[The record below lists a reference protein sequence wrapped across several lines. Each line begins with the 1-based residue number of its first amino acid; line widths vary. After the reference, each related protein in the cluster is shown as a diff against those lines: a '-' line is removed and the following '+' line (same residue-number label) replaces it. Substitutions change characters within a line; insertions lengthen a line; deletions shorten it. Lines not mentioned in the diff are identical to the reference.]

1 MFEENPN
8 SNVDPSFEEPKK
20 KGRGLKVLL
29 VLILISILVSAVIY
43 GFYKG
48 YQYLGNKFDIGTND
62 NAIESTKLPDEKNDD
77 SQTKDQEAGTNS
89 SATETTQ
96 DPSTSI
102 EGESLRDVSGVVS
115 AVMPSVVSIT
125 NVGTQQYQDFFGQ
138 TWEDE
143 YESSGSGII
152 IGQNNNELYVVT
164 NNHVVDG
171 ASTISVGFINDTTA
185 EATIKGTDSY
195 VDLAVLSVPIK
206 DISKDTLSAIKIAAF
221 GNSDS
226 LKVGEPAIAIGN
238 ALGYGQSVTTGVIS
252 ALNREVTVE
261 NVTNELI
268 QTDAAINPGNSGGA
282 LLNLKG
288 EVVGI
293 NSIKYASTEVE
304 GIGYAIPISTA
315 EPIINDLINQK
326 KVDSEDAAY
335 LGIAGVDVTEDVS
348 QTYDMPV
355 GVYIAQVFEGT
366 ASEKAG
372 LKKGDII
379 TKIDNKEVATMEQ
392 LSQVLKYYAADD
404 KVDVVIMRSQNGK
417 FEENTISVT
426 LGRKE

>member
-1 MFEENPN
+1 MFEENQN
-8 SNVDPSFEEPKK
+8 SNVGPSFEEPKK
-20 KGRGLKVLL
+20 KGSCLKVLL
-29 VLILISILVSAVIY
+29 ICILIGILVSSVIY

-48 YQYLGNKFDIGTND
+48 YQYIDNKFNQNNI
-62 NAIESTKLPDEKNDD
+62 IESTQLPEENEANQTDD
-77 SQTKDQEAGTNS
+77 KEGNTASDSKDNIQN
-89 SATETTQ
+89 
-96 DPSTSI
+96 STS
-102 EGESLRDVSGVVS
+102 GTGVNAVRDVSGMVS

-125 NVGTQQYQDFFGQ
+125 NVGTEEYQDFFGQ
-138 TWEDE
+138 TWSDE

-152 IGQNNNELYVVT
+152 IGQNDDELYVVT
-164 NNHVVDG
+164 NNHVVEG
-171 ASTISVGFINDTTA
+171 SSTISVGFVNESTA
-185 EATIKGTDSY
+185 EAKIKGTDSY
-195 VDLAVLSVPIK
+195 MDLAVLSISIS
-206 DISKDTLSAIKIAAF
+206 DIDEDTLSAIRVASL
-221 GNSDS
+221 GNSEG

-282 LLNLKG
+282 LLNLQG
-288 EVVGI
+288 EVIGI

-315 EPIINDLINQK
+315 EPIMNDLINQK
-326 KVDSEDAAY
+326 EVESKDAAY
-335 LGIAGVDVTEDVS
+335 LGIAGVDVTDDVS

-379 TKIDNKEVATMEQ
+379 IKIDNKEVATMEQ

-404 KVDVVIMRSQNGK
+404 KVSVVVMRSEDGK
-417 FEENTISVT
+417 YVETKVDVT